1 MGGYGMEKEKRLLK
15 AIAFLCTVMV
25 LLLLPAS
32 NVLADMGPKPEI
44 LVKVINPPEGEYYL
58 DLLTRDANAYRRL
71 ELDSYEPEKIKL
83 LDSYEED
90 GWRPGLVKGTP
101 MPMWGELTGVK
112 TEEGMEH
119 RFGYMG
125 VPDNFKL
132 IIVTPDNA
140 LIISEEIHRTTLK
153 TVLTYDYN
161 QNTIVVEHPVL
172 AYIKQFFAT
181 FMATLLIEGILLLV
195 FGFSIRNNWLAF
207 LVVNLLTQIALTLT
221 IGVLFQKEG
230 VLTAS
235 IVFFPVELIIIIT
248 ESILYALALKEHSR
262 GRRVLYAIFSNV
274 LSAAIGLAI
283 MTYVYP

>member
-1 MGGYGMEKEKRLLK
+1 MVKEKRCIK
-15 AIAFLCTVMV
+15 VIAFLCTVVVMV
-25 LLLLPAS
+25 LLPAS
-32 NVLADMGPKPEI
+32 TVLADMGPKPEI

-58 DLLTRDANAYRRL
+58 DLLTRDANSYRRL
-71 ELDSYEPEKIKL
+71 ELDGYDTEKIKL
-83 LDSYEED
+83 LDSYEVD

-101 MPMWGELTGVK
+101 MPMWGDLIGMK

-125 VPDNFKL
+125 VPDEFKL
-132 IIVTPDNA
+132 IIVTPDNQ
-140 LIISEEIHRTTLK
+140 LIVSEEIHRTTLK

-161 QNTIVVEHPVL
+161 QNTILVEHPVL
-172 AYIKQFFAT
+172 AYMKQFFTT

-195 FGFSIRNNWLAF
+195 FGFSLKNNWAAF
-207 LVVNLLTQIALTLT
+207 LFINLFTQIALTLT

-235 IVFFPVELIIIIT
+235 IVFFPVELIIIII
-248 ESILYALALKEHSR
+248 ESILYALALKEHNR
-262 GRRVLYAIFSNV
+262 GRRVLYAILSNV